1 MEGQDPRE
9 TTFLNISSKQLKI
22 KNLKILLQL
31 SSVSVVSDSLQ
42 AHGLQHARLQ
52 LITIPVH
59 HQLLEPAQTHVYRI
73 SDAIQI
79 SHPLSSL
86 SPPAFNLSQRR
97 ESFPALHIRWP
108 KNWCFSFSI
117 SPSNEYSGL
126 ISFRIDWSDLL

>member
-42 AHGLQHARLQ
+42 PHGLQHARLQ

-73 SDAIQI
+73 GDAIQI

-86 SPPAFNLSQRR
+86 SPPVFNLSQ
-97 ESFPALHIRWP
+97 HQ
-108 KNWCFSFSI
+108 
-117 SPSNEYSGL
+117 
-126 ISFRIDWSDLL
+126 DLFQ